1 MARAFSTTILVTA
14 LLTLASAPLG
24 AQTPGP
30 GQLRAA
36 PTFGGRSAAPA
47 PDRISLINVENHLTE
62 VGGLYIHMNAVEID
76 EVLSPRLF
84 TIRRPLAVRH
94 EEDEPGPKALLLLAA
109 PAPTLTRGALVHVT
123 GWVATPPSAA
133 QVMGRDW
140 GTSLDDEFYAD
151 ANRPLII
158 ANIVRTPE
166 GVELALRP

>member
-1 MARAFSTTILVTA
+1 MTRAFSLPIVVTA
-14 LLTLASAPLG
+14 LLTVASAPAA

-36 PTFGGRSAAPA
+36 PTFAGRATAPP

-62 VGGLYIHMNAVEID
+62 VGGLYIQMNAVEID

-94 EEDEPGPKALLLLAA
+94 EEDEPNPKVLLLLAA
-109 PAPTLTRGALVHVT
+109 PLETLTRGTLVHVT

-133 QVMGRDW
+133 QAMGRDW
-140 GTSLDDEFYAD
+140 GTSLDDEFFAD
-151 ANRPLII
+151 ANRPLIL
-158 ANIVRTPE
+158 ANIVRSPA
-166 GVELALRP
+166 GAELASRP

>member
-1 MARAFSTTILVTA
+1 MTRAFSLTLFVTA
-14 LLTLASAPLG
+14 LAAVASAPVA
-24 AQTPGP
+24 AQTPAA

-36 PTFGGRSAAPA
+36 PTFVGRAAAPP

-109 PAPTLTRGALVHVT
+109 PLETLTEGTLVHVT
-123 GWVATPPSAA
+123 GWVATPPIAA
-133 QVMGRDW
+133 QALGRDW
-140 GTSLDDEFYAD
+140 GTTLDDDFYAD

-158 ANIVRTPE
+158 ANIVRSPD
-166 GVELALRP
+166 GIELTSRP

>member
-1 MARAFSTTILVTA
+1 MSRILSLPLFVTA
-14 LLTLASAPLG
+14 LVTVASAPAA
-24 AQTPGP
+24 AQPPAP

-36 PTFGGRSAAPA
+36 PTFAGRAAAPA

-109 PAPTLTRGALVHVT
+109 PLPALTAGTLVHVT
-123 GWVATPPSAA
+123 GWVATPATASP
-133 QVMGRDW
+133 VMGRDW
-140 GTSLDDEFYAD
+140 GATLDEAFFAD

-158 ANIVRTPE
+158 ANVVRSPD
-166 GVELALRP
+166 GVELASRP